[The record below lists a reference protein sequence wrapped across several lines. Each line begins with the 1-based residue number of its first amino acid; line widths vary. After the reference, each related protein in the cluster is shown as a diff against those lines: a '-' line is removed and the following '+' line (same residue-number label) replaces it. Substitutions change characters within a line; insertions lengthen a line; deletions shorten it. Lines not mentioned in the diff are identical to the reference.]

1 LAQRLEDRVELLVM
15 AGELCLSLA
24 FEVLKAPFIAA

>member
-15 AGELCLSLA
+15 AAELCLSLV